1 MKKSNGGTT
10 NNVADKPGF
19 KSYIDILLDLEET
32 DASFTE
38 ERMRGEVNTIIVAG
52 QETVATTLFFC
63 FLTLGD
69 HKDVQEKM
77 VKEIK
82 QVMGEEKCD
91 VTKEHLSMMPYCE
104 AVINETMRLYPAAP
118 GVMRYADRDVKLD
131 SCTIIKGTN
140 VALDFWSMGRSE
152 KEWGQDALEFKP
164 ERWLP
169 PNPPRSTPVAF
180 SLGKRACIGK
190 KYAIPVLKTILIH
203 CIRDYEIIAEPN
215 ENLEFKVDIALRTI
229 SGHLIQVK
237 RRQ

>member
-1 MKKSNGGTT
+1 MRSLRNTRSYRHERRAVTFNCNSLASIPEVIKKTKENRENMKKSNGGTT
-10 NNVADKPGF
+10 NNLADKPGF

-38 ERMRGEVNTIIVAG
+38 ERMRGEVNTIILAG
-52 QETVATTLFFC
+52 QETIATTLFFC
-63 FLTLGD
+63 FLTIGD

-118 GVMRYADRDVKLD
+118 GVMRYADRDVKL
-131 SCTIIKGTN
+131 
-140 VALDFWSMGRSE
+140 
-152 KEWGQDALEFKP
+152 
-164 ERWLP
+164 
-169 PNPPRSTPVAF
+169 
-180 SLGKRACIGK
+180 GKR
-190 KYAIPVLKTILIH
+190 YAIPVLKTILIH
-203 CIRDYEIIAEPN
+203 CIRDYEIIAERN
-215 ENLEFKVDIALRTI
+215 ENLEFKVDVALKAI
-229 SGHLIQVK
+229 NGHLIQVK